1 MTPLEPSVWRL
12 VEAILFAS
20 AEPVSE
26 RDLAARLPD
35 GANLRTALSELE
47 AHYSSRGVRLM
58 KIGDGWAF
66 RTAADLAP
74 LLAPERQIQRKLSRA
89 AIETLAVIA
98 YHQPITRA
106 EIEGVRGVQ
115 LSKGTL
121 DVLFEC
127 GWIRPKGKR
136 NTPGRPVTWGTTSAF
151 LDHFALESLDD
162 LPGVDDLKAAGLLDA
177 RPAIETYGAAAVADG
192 RDAMEPDAAEDDVG
206 HCG

>member
-1 MTPLEPSVWRL
+1 MTAIEPLPWRL

-26 RDLAARLPD
+26 RELVARLPE
-35 GANLRTALSELE
+35 GADLEAVLSELE
-47 AHYSSRGVRLM
+47 AHYRDRGVRLL
-58 KIGDGWAF
+58 KIGNNTWAF
-66 RTAADLAP
+66 RTAADLGP
-74 LLAPERQIQRKLSRA
+74 FLATERRVQRKLSRA
-89 AIETLAVIA
+89 AVETLAIVA

-127 GWIRPKGKR
+127 GWIGPKGKR

-151 LDHFALESLDD
+151 LDHFALASLDD
-162 LPGVDDLKAAGLLDA
+162 LPGLDDLKAAGLLDA
-177 RPAIETYGAAAVADG
+177 RPAFEAYGATDVADCG
-192 RDAMEPDAAEDDVG
+192 LGEPEG
-206 HCG
+206 